1 MSLPFL
7 LEIGTEEIPDWMIP
21 PAINHLRE
29 LFQDLLDRT
38 KVAGTISAVDA
49 TPRRLVLQAEGLAE
63 RQSDSEELLLG
74 PPKSAG
80 SGAAAGFAKKM
91 VTTPDQLGTESTPR
105 GEYFSFKKHLK
116 GQDTIAILAA
126 DLPQLILKIPWPKT
140 MYWNGKGSERFIR
153 PIRWIVALFGESVVP
168 FELAGI
174 HASNIT
180 QGHRLLGKSEIP
192 VTIANFEQQLQVNG
206 VILSASKRRGK
217 ILDGV
222 AELLKGKGL
231 RIRPDPSL
239 LETLVYITEF
249 PTPILGGFDSQFLEL
264 PSEVL
269 VTVMRHH
276 QKYFSVEDEAGN
288 LAPHFIAVMN
298 TDADPEGLVQDG
310 NERGLR
316 ARFNDA
322 RFFWQQDQKRKLED
336 RLEDLKTVTFQA
348 KLGSYFEKTERVVAL
363 VKQLGGS
370 PDAQRAAL
378 LAKCDLTTDMVKEFT
393 DLQGIVG
400 GLYAKAQGEPEEVD
414 RAIYEHYKPLSMD
427 GEIPDSES
435 GRLVALADKWDTLTS
450 CFNVGMVPTGSR
462 DPFALRRAAQG
473 VVRIVIEGQV
483 KFDFPGMNEALR
495 EFMRDRIEYYFRD
508 VRGFA
513 YDEVRACMTAD
524 WRDLLDLESR
534 LKRVQAIRP
543 TPDFEPIAA
552 SFKRIKNILQQAKF
566 SGPGELRAD
575 LLEPG
580 PELELYTEIRRTDGQ
595 PIESRI
601 AALRPKV
608 DLFFDKVLVNAPD
621 EAVRRNRLTLLHN
634 LLTEFSEIADFSE
647 IVTETKNEKRET
659 RNEERL

>member
-1 MSLPFL
+1 
-7 LEIGTEEIPDWMIP
+7 
-21 PAINHLRE
+21 
-29 LFQDLLDRT
+29 
-38 KVAGTISAVDA
+38 VDA

-91 VTTPDQLGTESTPR
+91 GTTPDQLGTETTPK

-116 GQDTIAILAA
+116 GQATIDILAVE
-126 DLPQLILKIPWPKT
+126 LPQLILKIPWPKT
-140 MYWNGKGSERFIR
+140 MYWNGKNSERFIR
-153 PIRWIVALFGESVVP
+153 PIRWLVALFGDSVVP

-180 QGHRLLGKSEIP
+180 QGHRLLGKSEVP
-192 VTIANFEQQLQVNG
+192 VTIANFERQLETNG
-206 VILSASKRRGK
+206 VILSTSKRREK

-370 PDAQRAAL
+370 PSAQRAAL

-483 KFDFPGMNEALR
+483 KFDFPAMNEALR

-513 YDEVRACMTAD
+513 YDEVRACMTAG
-524 WRDLLDLESR
+524 WSDLIDLEGR
-534 LKRVQAIRP
+534 LRRVQAIRP

-552 SFKRIKNILQQAKF
+552 SFKRIKNILQQAQF

-647 IVTETKNEKRET
+647 IVPETRNQKPET
-659 RNEERL
+659 RNEEL